1 MKALFYMSFDKKTEW
16 IDDGQQLVENQLGTA
31 LLTFLAT
38 DFDGFSSE
46 LAVHPDD
53 LDHPVDREKLAEVV
67 AAKIRPLH
75 PFLESALHPMFFEE
89 KKMLGLRYRV
99 LEMQKLHSDLSVL
112 VDDVFLIDE
121 HKESPLQRL
130 CMRQSRDKLLAA
142 KLAGLSEFMCVERR
156 TYIDGRQF
164 EPVLSPAQKI
174 EPPKNI
180 TSRLFV
186 GSDDLQ
192 AVLLMEMQEMAQQN
206 VKLKKCAYCGGYFQ
220 PFSSRTVYC
229 DRLVGETEKTCKE
242 LAAKEKH
249 EKKIAAD
256 EGLSLYQRR
265 NKAYAMRVSR
275 APGVYK
281 DTEYQAW
288 KQTAEAAVKR
298 YIESELPLD
307 ELARTLAIPT
317 AKTGQAD

>member
-1 MKALFYMSFDKKTEW
+1 MKALFCISFGKKTEW
-16 IDDGQQLVENQLGTA
+16 IDDGQRLVEDQLGTA
-31 LLTFLAT
+31 LLTFLST
-38 DFDGFSSE
+38 DFGAFLEE

-53 LDHPVDREKLAEVV
+53 LDHTVDREKLAESV

-75 PFLESALHPMFFEE
+75 PFFENALRPMFFEE
-89 KKMLGLRYRV
+89 QKMLGLRYRV
-99 LEMQKLHSDLSVL
+99 LEMQKLHSDLSTL
-112 VDDVFLIDE
+112 VDDVFLMDE

-142 KLAGLSEFMCVERR
+142 KLAGLSEFMHVERR

-164 EPVLSPAQKI
+164 EPVLSPAQEI
-174 EPPKNI
+174 EPPENI

-192 AVLLMEMQEMAQQN
+192 AVLLTEIQEMAQQN
-206 VKLKKCAYCGGYFQ
+206 VNLKKCAYCGGYFQ

-242 LAAKEKH
+242 LAAKEKY

-256 EGLSLYQRR
+256 KGLSLYQRR

-275 APGVYK
+275 APEIYK
-281 DTEYQAW
+281 DSEYQAW
-288 KQTAEAAVKR
+288 KASAEAAVKR
-298 YIESELPLD
+298 YVDGELSL
-307 ELARTLAIPT
+307 EGLTHILEIPIV
-317 AKTGQAD
+317 KTGRTD